1 MTCVFE
7 VTYIYIHTHTFFLEG
22 VRYLHTVYM
31 PGKAFI
37 SEDANAEKWVENE
50 DVIARAPLLKAK
62 LEEGYQFPGDANGAE
77 EGVLRERSLG
87 SSSSG

>member
-1 MTCVFE
+1 MVLKLHI
-7 VTYIYIHTHTFFLEG
+7 YIYTHTLFFLEG
-22 VRYLHTVYM
+22 VCYLHTVYM

>member
-1 MTCVFE
+1 MKMQMLKNE
-7 VTYIYIHTHTFFLEG
+7 
-22 VRYLHTVYM
+22 
-31 PGKAFI
+31 
-37 SEDANAEKWVENE
+37 WENE